1 MTRAVEGYR
10 ALASSDKGGVAALG
24 NFDGVHRGHL
34 SVLETAAELARSLG
48 CEVVAAVFKPHP
60 RRYFKP
66 DTIPFRLMSDGQRV
80 RALGKHGAVRVHH
93 IPFGPEL
100 AAMTPDMFARGVLA
114 EGLGLKGVV
123 TGADFRFG
131 HDRAGDAAMLGEL
144 GERYGFTA
152 RTADEIDDGGE
163 KISSTAVREAIQAG
177 DVTRARLLMDRPFIV
192 EGVVRRGDQ
201 RGRVLGFPTANIAFE
216 DYVRPLPGVY
226 AVRARLPGE
235 TQWRAGVANAGKRPT
250 VGGTDERLEVNIF
263 DFEGDLYGLELEV
276 ALEAFIRAE
285 KRFDGLDAL
294 KAQIG
299 ADCETARQILN
310 G

>member
-1 MTRAVEGYR
+1 MLLPGPR
-10 ALASSDKGGVAALG
+10 
-24 NFDGVHRGHL
+24 HR
-34 SVLETAAELARSLG
+34 
-48 CEVVAAVFKPHP
+48 
-60 RRYFKP
+60 
-66 DTIPFRLMSDGQRV
+66 
-80 RALGKHGAVRVHH
+80 HH
-93 IPFGPEL
+93 Q
-100 AAMTPDMFARGVLA
+100 A
-114 EGLGLKGVV
+114 
-123 TGADFRFG
+123 ADFPHFLEDCLKAWHSFPG
-131 HDRAGDAAMLGEL
+131 GWELDALLEFLKFYKLQIQPSAT
-144 GERYGFTA
+144 FTA